1 MKMVYTCKSCQKEYK
16 NKECFIRHENFCIF
30 MNTSKREKE
39 KELEEIDSIPS
50 LFTLFNI
57 TKELLVKYDK
67 LQKDHDNLKQ
77 LVYKRQKKINVIHWL
92 NNNINNIEDFDIW
105 YKNLVFNID
114 HLEFVFNLGN
124 IDGLIEIL
132 NNLIIDK
139 NIIPI
144 KCFGEKENTFYVF
157 NKNNNWKIMTNEET
171 NQFIKYLNKKITNLF
186 GIWQENNKHKLQ
198 DDKFAEEYILKM
210 QKVIGKDIPFELQA
224 SKIKNK
230 IYKFL
235 KTNIKTLI
243 EYDFT

>member
-16 NKECFIRHENFCIF
+16 SKECFIRHENFCIF
-30 MNTSKREKE
+30 MNASKREKE
-39 KELEEIDSIPS
+39 KEIEELDSIPS

-77 LVYKRQKKINVIHWL
+77 LVYKRQKKINVIQWL
-92 NNNINNIEDFDIW
+92 NNNINNIEDFNIW
-105 YKNLVFNID
+105 YKNLVFDIN

-132 NNLIIDK
+132 SYVITDK

-144 KCFGEKENTFYVF
+144 KCFGEKENTFYIYTQDHNWRIITNDELMLF
-157 NKNNNWKIMTNEET
+157 IKTLNKN
-171 NQFIKYLNKKITNLF
+171 ITNLF
-186 GIWQENNKHKLQ
+186 GIWQENNKDKLQ

-210 QKVIGKDIPFELQA
+210 QKVIGKDISFELQA
-224 SKIKNK
+224 NKIKNK